1 MTEFTGTSRPSL
13 KAALL
18 AFGFLNLIL
27 DMVGAMVPVMPSMV
41 FLLVALWCFS
51 KGSERFHTWLY
62 GHRNFGP
69 SLRLWSE
76 HRVIPVK
83 AKFVTLAGIAV
94 SIGILVARTSQGSTL
109 LFVYSGINAI
119 AAMNIVS
126 RPSTA
131 PEPALSAGSPSLQP
145 PLTSST
151 LLA

>member
-13 KAALL
+13 KAFLL

-27 DMVGAMVPVMPSMV
+27 GMVGAMVPVMPSMV

-62 GHRNFGP
+62 GHRIFGP

-76 HRVIPVK
+76 HRVIPAK

-94 SIGILVARTSQGSTL
+94 SVGILIALTPQGSTL

-119 AAMNIVS
+119 AALIIIS
-126 RPSTA
+126 RPSRA
-131 PEPALSAGSPSLQP
+131 PESAPSAGSPSPQP
-145 PLTSST
+145 
-151 LLA
+151 A